1 MAYLPTI
8 WKNNEPPALND
19 ENLNKIELGISDV
32 HDEAALNTAKRHT
45 QGTDTAL
52 GSLGTKA
59 TPVDAD
65 KVIQRDSESG
75 DALVTSTWTQIKA
88 FLKAF
93 FDALYFLKTEHI
105 NSSAGAAD
113 AGKPI
118 KLDGDGNVD
127 ATMINDGDIDH
138 GGVGGLGDDD
148 HTIYLLVD
156 GTRAIEILKILDTGG
171 DHNLRIKPNE
181 DLSVD
186 RTLSIQTLD
195 TDKELI
201 IEDNNL
207 LPYTGWPTTPGVT
220 LSFVDGTRTFT
231 VTDGGSAFYYVKGV
245 RYILGGNKTV
255 VIDDTEGEWYIYFVG
270 TTLTASQVMW
280 DIAANDVAY
289 VSILYWDATNNKQI
303 ILGYE
308 LHDYLM
314 AGSTHERFHSG
325 GGAAF
330 NTGLGVS
337 DAGSEDVNI
346 AAGEI
351 HDEDIDIVIT
361 DGAGGG
367 LFEQVLSPAEYPIY
381 HLDGA
386 SNWRVLET
394 TDKKTATDI
403 GYIDGSNDLK
413 YNKLNG
419 TWALATAGNNN
430 YIAMWIVATNDL
442 TEPIAAIMGQR
453 IDNTVAQAELNNVL
467 TDLVLTGMPFTEI
480 VFLARVIIR
489 DTNSGVYYTLEDIT
503 DLRSTNAEGNASSP
517 VTGDHGALAGLGD
530 DDHAQY
536 PLLAGRSGGQT
547 LSGSETTAEDLTLKD
562 NTVDNNSITVT
573 QIIASK
579 THTDGDGS
587 DHADVATNSAA
598 RHTAGTD
605 TALGAVSTKNPPID
619 ADKVLYRNSVS
630 SDVLVTST
638 WTQVKAFL
646 KTYFDGVYH
655 ALTTVGIANS
665 NLVKIDDAAAADND
679 YCKLTASGVEGRSYS
694 EVKTDLSLGNVSNVA
709 VDDTAYNATTWN
721 TNTDAPTKN
730 AVRDKIET
738 MDTAIGLNTAKDTN
752 VSTNLS
758 EGTSTNTTVDVN
770 SSDGSNAT
778 LASAST
784 TRAGLLTKAK
794 WDEIVANTAASHSNA
809 TDHTQGTDTALGAVS
824 TKNPPIDADKVLY
837 RNSVSSDVLVTSTWT
852 QVKAFLKTY
861 FDGVYHALTTV
872 GIANSNLVKI
882 DDAAAA
888 DNDYCK
894 LTASGVEGRS
904 YSEVK
909 TDLSLGNVSNV
920 AVDDTAYNATTWNT
934 NTDAPTKNA
943 VRDKIETMDTAIGL
957 NTAKD
962 TNVSTNLSE
971 GTSTN
976 TTVDVNSSDGSNAT
990 LASAS
995 TTRAG
1000 LLTKAKWDEIV
1011 ANTAA
1016 SHSNA
1021 TDHTQGTDTA
1031 LGGLGTKNPPIDADK
1046 AVYRDSTDSDALV
1059 TSTWAQ
1065 VKAFLKTY
1073 FDTLYNK
1080 YVHPNHSGEVTS
1092 AADGATTI
1100 AADAVTY
1107 AKMQNI
1113 SATDKILGRETAG
1126 AGDTEEIACT
1136 AAGRALLDDANAAA
1150 QRATL
1155 GAAASGANSDITSL
1169 SGNVTNAT
1177 KCAFSA
1183 YVDTTQLNVTGDGTL
1198 YNALG
1203 AFWSERF
1210 DIGGNFNSTSADG
1223 NEGKFTAPV
1232 GGTYRLSVVLYV
1244 IGTTGAHTLAD
1255 FSLFTS
1261 NRTYFLHSLNYS
1273 ALGSPGGDFM
1283 LGGGLEVDMDQ
1294 GDVAYFS
1301 INVYNGTK
1309 VVDVAFSNTV
1319 FTGVLLH

>member
-809 TDHTQGTDTALGAVS
+809 TDHTQGTDTALG
-824 TKNPPIDADKVLY
+824 
-837 RNSVSSDVLVTSTWT
+837 
-852 QVKAFLKTY
+852 
-861 FDGVYHALTTV
+861 
-872 GIANSNLVKI
+872 
-882 DDAAAA
+882 
-888 DNDYCK
+888 
-894 LTASGVEGRS
+894 
-904 YSEVK
+904 
-909 TDLSLGNVSNV
+909 
-920 AVDDTAYNATTWNT
+920 
-934 NTDAPTKNA
+934 
-943 VRDKIETMDTAIGL
+943 
-957 NTAKD
+957 
-962 TNVSTNLSE
+962 
-971 GTSTN
+971 
-976 TTVDVNSSDGSNAT
+976 
-990 LASAS
+990 
-995 TTRAG
+995 
-1000 LLTKAKWDEIV
+1000 
-1011 ANTAA
+1011 
-1016 SHSNA
+1016 
-1021 TDHTQGTDTA
+1021 
-1031 LGGLGTKNPPIDADK
+1031 GLGTKNPPIDADK